1 MKKFRLLL
9 MMVLTAA
16 VSFTACDTPE
26 KGDDVATP
34 TVALTLEAEEVY
46 EDAFM
51 AFAATTD
58 AEKAAWLVVS
68 HGDTTVTV
76 DGVFAN
82 GTEIPADQLNGEEP
96 AMILVEDLEPAT
108 EYDLYVAVQN
118 KGKKVLSEPLYVTTA
133 EAAPQYPVVEL
144 YFTECA
150 NALNL
155 SQAGAPGHMFT
166 LNNADYTAMMNII
179 IVDRSNAENY
189 SYISTNFYPSVT
201 CANGEM
207 GMPVWPTGSG
217 VVCNPAYSSASVYD
231 AATDSVKDYYF
242 VGNQGEEYGVDVIT
256 LMPDTDNNMF
266 TFNLLATTSV
276 DDNGN
281 PNGELVVVQ
290 GSFTGPLGYP
300 VEVGPT
306 AIDFDLQEWG
316 YTNFEATKEGNVVR
330 LRKSSPQGDF
340 VINLTTTG
348 ETMANAEGVLY
359 TVEDEN
365 LSGYYFD
372 PLDEVDYNFSAG
384 GFTLTTTDTPGTYT
398 LEVGERRGWNF
409 EGGNKLF
416 SVVPKSYTITVEGL
430 EPEGGSNSTED
441 VGKDNENQII
451 L

>member
-9 MMVLTAA
+9 MMVLAAA

-26 KGDDVATP
+26 KCDDVATP
-34 TVALTLEAEEVY
+34 TVTLPLEAEEVY

-51 AFAATTD
+51 AFATTTD

-68 HGDTTVTV
+68 HGDATVTV

-118 KGKKVLSEPLYVTTA
+118 KGKKVLSEPLHVTTA

-300 VEVGPT
+300 VAPAAVE
-306 AIDFDLQEWG
+306 FDLQEWG

-398 LEVGERRGWNF
+398 LEVGERRGWSF
-409 EGGNKLF
+409 AGGNKLF
-416 SVVPKSYTITVEGL
+416 NVVPKSYTVTITGLPETEGKNEIEDL
-430 EPEGGSNSTED
+430 PKEDADGGF
-441 VGKDNENQII
+441 
-451 L
+451 

>member
-1 MKKFRLLL
+1 
-9 MMVLTAA
+9 MMVLAAA

-34 TVALTLEAEEVY
+34 TVTLTLEAEEVY

-51 AFAATTD
+51 AFATTTD
-58 AEKAAWLVVS
+58 AEKAAWLVVN
-68 HGDTTVTV
+68 HGTEGVTADSV
-76 DGVFAN
+76 LAN

-118 KGKKVLSEPLYVTTA
+118 KGKKVLSEPLHVTTA

-150 NALNL
+150 NALDL

-166 LNNADYTAMMNII
+166 LNNADYTAMMNIM

-217 VVCNPAYSSASVYD
+217 VVCNPAYSSASIYD
-231 AATDSVKDYYF
+231 AATDSAKNYYF
-242 VGNQGEEYGVDVIT
+242 VGDQGEDYGVDVIT

-266 TFNLLATTSV
+266 TFNLLATTSI

-300 VEVGPT
+300 VAPA

-316 YTNFEATKEGNVVR
+316 YTSFEATKEGNVVR

-384 GFTLTTTDTPGTYT
+384 GFILTTTDTPGTYT
-398 LEVGERRGWNF
+398 LEVGERRGWSF
-409 EGGNKLF
+409 QGGNKVF
-416 SVVPKSYTITVEGL
+416 NVEPKSYTVTITGLPETEGKNEIEDL
-430 EPEGGSNSTED
+430 PKEDADGGF
-441 VGKDNENQII
+441 
-451 L
+451 

>member
-58 AEKAAWLVVS
+58 AEKASWLVVN
-68 HGDTTVTV
+68 HGTEGVTA
-76 DGVFAN
+76 DSVFAN

-96 AMILVEDLEPAT
+96 AMIIVEDLEPAT

-118 KGKKVLSEPLYVTTA
+118 KGKKVLSEPLHVTTA

-398 LEVGERRGWNF
+398 LEVGERRGWSF
-409 EGGNKLF
+409 AGGNKLF
-416 SVVPKSYTITVEGL
+416 NVVPKSYTVTITGLPETEGKNEIEDL
-430 EPEGGSNSTED
+430 PKEDADGGF
-441 VGKDNENQII
+441 
-451 L
+451 

>member
-9 MMVLTAA
+9 MMVLAAA

-58 AEKAAWLVVS
+58 AEKASWLVVN
-68 HGDTTVTV
+68 HGTEGVTA
-76 DGVFAN
+76 DSVFAN

-118 KGKKVLSEPLYVTTA
+118 KGKKVLSEPLHVTTA

-150 NALNL
+150 NALNP

-231 AATDSVKDYYF
+231 AATDSVKYYYF

-300 VEVGPT
+300 VAPAAVE
-306 AIDFDLQEWG
+306 FDLQEWG

-398 LEVGERRGWNF
+398 LEVGERRGWSF
-409 EGGNKLF
+409 AGGNKLF
-416 SVVPKSYTITVEGL
+416 NVVPKSYTVTITGLPETEGKNEIEDL
-430 EPEGGSNSTED
+430 PKEDADGGF
-441 VGKDNENQII
+441 
-451 L
+451 

>member
-34 TVALTLEAEEVY
+34 TVTLALETEEVY

-51 AFAATTD
+51 AFATTTD
-58 AEKAAWLVVS
+58 AEKASWLVVS

-96 AMILVEDLEPAT
+96 AMIIVEDLEPET

-118 KGKKVLSEPLYVTTA
+118 KNKKVLSEPLHVTTA
-133 EAAPQYPVVEL
+133 EAAPQYPVVEM

-150 NALNL
+150 NALDL

-166 LNNADYTAMMNII
+166 FTNADYTAMMNIM

-217 VVCNPAYSSASVYD
+217 VVCNPAYSVASVYD
-231 AATDSVKDYYF
+231 AATESSKDYFF

-256 LMPDTDNNMF
+256 LMPNEDNNMF

-290 GSFTGPLGYP
+290 GSFTGRLGYP
-300 VEVGPT
+300 MAPA
-306 AIDFDLQEWG
+306 AIEFDLQEWG
-316 YTNFEATKEGNVVR
+316 YTDFEATKEGNVVK
-330 LRKSSPQGDF
+330 LKKSGAGGDF
-340 VINLTTTG
+340 VMNLTTTG
-348 ETMANAEGVLY
+348 ETIANAEGVLY

-384 GFTLTTTDTPGTYT
+384 GFILTTTDTPGTYT
-398 LEVGERRGWNF
+398 LEVGERRGWSF

-416 SVVPKSYTITVEGL
+416 NVVPKSYTITVTGLPETEGKNEIEDL
-430 EPEGGSNSTED
+430 PKEDADGGF
-441 VGKDNENQII
+441 
-451 L
+451 

>member
-118 KGKKVLSEPLYVTTA
+118 KGKKVLSEPLHVTTA
-133 EAAPQYPVVEL
+133 EAAPQYPVVEM

-166 LNNADYTAMMNII
+166 LNNADYTAMMNIM

-217 VVCNPAYSSASVYD
+217 VVCNPAYSFASIYD
-231 AATDSVKDYYF
+231 AATESSKDYFF
-242 VGNQGEEYGVDVIT
+242 VGDQGEEYGVDVIT

-266 TFNLLATTSV
+266 TFNLLATTSI

-300 VEVGPT
+300 VAPA

-316 YTNFEATKEGNVVR
+316 YTSFEATKEGNVVR

-359 TVEDEN
+359 TVENEN

-384 GFTLTTTDTPGTYT
+384 GFTLTTTDTPGTYI
-398 LEVGERRGWNF
+398 LEVGERRGWSF
-409 EGGNKLF
+409 EGGNKVF
-416 SVVPKSYTITVEGL
+416 NVVPKSYTVTITGLPETEGKNEIEDL
-430 EPEGGSNSTED
+430 PKEDADGGF
-441 VGKDNENQII
+441 
-451 L
+451 

>member
-118 KGKKVLSEPLYVTTA
+118 KGKKVLSEPLHVTTA
-133 EAAPQYPVVEL
+133 EAAPQYPVVEM

-166 LNNADYTAMMNII
+166 LNNADYSAMMNII
-179 IVDRSNAENY
+179 IVDRSDAENY

-217 VVCNPAYSSASVYD
+217 VVCNPAYSSASIYD

-242 VGNQGEEYGVDVIT
+242 VGDQGEEYGVDVIT

-300 VEVGPT
+300 VAPA

-316 YTNFEATKEGNVVR
+316 YTSFEATKEGNVVR

-340 VINLTTTG
+340 VINMTTTG

-384 GFTLTTTDTPGTYT
+384 GFTLTTTDTPGTYI
-398 LEVGERRGWNF
+398 LEVGERRGWSF
-409 EGGNKLF
+409 EGGNKVF
-416 SVVPKSYTITVEGL
+416 NVVPKSYTVTITGLPETEGKNEIEDL
-430 EPEGGSNSTED
+430 PKEDADGGF
-441 VGKDNENQII
+441 
-451 L
+451 

>member
-9 MMVLTAA
+9 MMVLAAA

-34 TVALTLEAEEVY
+34 TVTLTLEAEEVY

-51 AFAATTD
+51 AFATTTD

-118 KGKKVLSEPLYVTTA
+118 KNKKVLSEPLHVTTA

-300 VEVGPT
+300 VAPAAVE
-306 AIDFDLQEWG
+306 FDLQEWG

-398 LEVGERRGWNF
+398 LEVGERRGWSF
-409 EGGNKLF
+409 AGGNKLF
-416 SVVPKSYTITVEGL
+416 NVVPKSYTVTITGLPETEGKNEIEDL
-430 EPEGGSNSTED
+430 PKEDADGGF
-441 VGKDNENQII
+441 
-451 L
+451 

>member
-1 MKKFRLLL
+1 

-34 TVALTLEAEEVY
+34 TVTLALETEEVY

-51 AFAATTD
+51 AFATTTD
-58 AEKAAWLVVS
+58 AEKASWLVVS

-96 AMILVEDLEPAT
+96 AMIIVEDLEPET

-118 KGKKVLSEPLYVTTA
+118 KNKKVLSEPLHVTTA
-133 EAAPQYPVVEL
+133 EAAPQYPVVEM

-150 NALNL
+150 NALDL

-166 LNNADYTAMMNII
+166 FTNADYTAMMNIM

-217 VVCNPAYSSASVYD
+217 VVCNPAYSVASVYD
-231 AATDSVKDYYF
+231 AATESSKDYFF

-256 LMPDTDNNMF
+256 LMPNEDNNMF

-290 GSFTGPLGYP
+290 GSFTGRLGYP
-300 VEVGPT
+300 MAPA
-306 AIDFDLQEWG
+306 AIEFDLQEWG
-316 YTNFEATKEGNVVR
+316 YTDFEATKEGNVVK
-330 LRKSSPQGDF
+330 LKKSGAGGDF
-340 VINLTTTG
+340 VMNLTTTG
-348 ETMANAEGVLY
+348 ETIANAEGVLY

-384 GFTLTTTDTPGTYT
+384 GFILTTTDTPGTYT
-398 LEVGERRGWNF
+398 LEVGERRGWSF

-416 SVVPKSYTITVEGL
+416 NVVPKSYTITVTGLPETEGKNEIEDL
-430 EPEGGSNSTED
+430 PKEDADGGF
-441 VGKDNENQII
+441 
-451 L
+451 

>member
-1 MKKFRLLL
+1 
-9 MMVLTAA
+9 
-16 VSFTACDTPE
+16 
-26 KGDDVATP
+26 
-34 TVALTLEAEEVY
+34 
-46 EDAFM
+46 
-51 AFAATTD
+51 
-58 AEKAAWLVVS
+58 
-68 HGDTTVTV
+68 
-76 DGVFAN
+76 
-82 GTEIPADQLNGEEP
+82 
-96 AMILVEDLEPAT
+96 MILVEDLEPAT

-118 KGKKVLSEPLYVTTA
+118 KNKKVLSEPLHVTTA

-166 LNNADYTAMMNII
+166 LNNADYTAKMNII

-300 VEVGPT
+300 VAPAAVE
-306 AIDFDLQEWG
+306 FDLQEWG

-398 LEVGERRGWNF
+398 LEVGERRGWSF
-409 EGGNKLF
+409 AGGNKLF
-416 SVVPKSYTITVEGL
+416 NVVPKSYTVTITGLPETEGKNEIEDL
-430 EPEGGSNSTED
+430 PMEDADGGF
-441 VGKDNENQII
+441 
-451 L
+451 

>member
-51 AFAATTD
+51 AFATTTD

-118 KGKKVLSEPLYVTTA
+118 KGKKVLSEPLHVTTA
-133 EAAPQYPVVEL
+133 EAAPQYPVVEM

-166 LNNADYTAMMNII
+166 LNNADYSAMMNII

-217 VVCNPAYSSASVYD
+217 VVCNPAYSSASIYD

-300 VEVGPT
+300 VAPA

-316 YTNFEATKEGNVVR
+316 YTSFEATKEGNVVR

-340 VINLTTTG
+340 VINMTTTG

-384 GFTLTTTDTPGTYT
+384 GFTLTTTDTPGTYI
-398 LEVGERRGWNF
+398 LEVGERRGWSF
-409 EGGNKLF
+409 EGGNKVF
-416 SVVPKSYTITVEGL
+416 NVVPKSYTVTITGLPETEGKNEIEDL
-430 EPEGGSNSTED
+430 PKEDADGGF
-441 VGKDNENQII
+441 
-451 L
+451 

>member
-9 MMVLTAA
+9 MMVLAAA

-26 KGDDVATP
+26 KGNDVATP
-34 TVALTLEAEEVY
+34 TVTLALEAEEVY

-51 AFAATTD
+51 AFATTTD
-58 AEKAAWLVVS
+58 AEKAAWLVVN
-68 HGDTTVTV
+68 HGTEGVTA
-76 DGVFAN
+76 DSVFAN

-96 AMILVEDLEPAT
+96 AMIIVEDLEPAT

-118 KGKKVLSEPLYVTTA
+118 KGKKVLSEPLHVTTA

-155 SQAGAPGHMFT
+155 SQAGAPCHMFT
-166 LNNADYTAMMNII
+166 LNNADYTAKMNII

-217 VVCNPAYSSASVYD
+217 VVCNPAYSSASIYD

-398 LEVGERRGWNF
+398 LEVGERRGWSF
-409 EGGNKLF
+409 AGGNKLF
-416 SVVPKSYTITVEGL
+416 NVVPKSYTVTITGLPETEGKNEIEDL
-430 EPEGGSNSTED
+430 PKEDADGGF
-441 VGKDNENQII
+441 
-451 L
+451 

>member
-9 MMVLTAA
+9 MMVLAAA

-51 AFAATTD
+51 AFATTTD

-118 KGKKVLSEPLYVTTA
+118 KGKKVLSEPLCVTTA
-133 EAAPQYPVVEL
+133 EAAPQYPVVEM

-166 LNNADYTAMMNII
+166 LNNADYTAMMNIM

-217 VVCNPAYSSASVYD
+217 VVCNPAYSFASIYD
-231 AATDSVKDYYF
+231 AATESSKDYFF

-300 VEVGPT
+300 VAPA
-306 AIDFDLQEWG
+306 AIEFDLQEWG
-316 YTNFEATKEGNVVR
+316 YTDFEATQAEGSNVVK
-330 LRKSSPQGDF
+330 LKKGGPSGDF
-340 VINLTTTG
+340 VMNLTTTDG
-348 ETMANAEGVLY
+348 KIANAEGVLY

-365 LSGYYFD
+365 LSGYLFD
-372 PLDEVDYNFSAG
+372 PLDEADYNFSAG
-384 GFTLTTTDTPGTYT
+384 GFILTTTDTPGTYT
-398 LEVGERRGWNF
+398 LEVGERRGWTF
-409 EGGNKLF
+409 EGGNKVF
-416 SVVPKSYTITVEGL
+416 TVVPKTYTITVTGLPETEGKNEIEDL
-430 EPEGGSNSTED
+430 PKEDADGGF
-441 VGKDNENQII
+441 
-451 L
+451 

>member
-58 AEKAAWLVVS
+58 AEKASWLVVN
-68 HGDTTVTV
+68 HGTEGVTA
-76 DGVFAN
+76 DSVFAN

-118 KGKKVLSEPLYVTTA
+118 KGKKVLSEPLCVTTA

-150 NALNL
+150 NALSL

-217 VVCNPAYSSASVYD
+217 VVCNPAYSSASIYD
-231 AATDSVKDYYF
+231 AATDSAKNYFF
-242 VGNQGEEYGVDVIT
+242 VGDQGEDYGVDVIT

-300 VEVGPT
+300 VAPA
-306 AIDFDLQEWG
+306 AIEFDLQEWG
-316 YTNFEATKEGNVVR
+316 YTDFEATQAEGSNVVK
-330 LRKSSPQGDF
+330 LKKGGPSGDF
-340 VINLTTTG
+340 VMNLTTTDG
-348 ETMANAEGVLY
+348 KIANAEGVLY

-365 LSGYYFD
+365 LSGYLFD
-372 PLDEVDYNFSAG
+372 PLDEADYNFSAG
-384 GFTLTTTDTPGTYT
+384 GFILTTTDTPGTYT
-398 LEVGERRGWNF
+398 LEVGERRGWTF
-409 EGGNKLF
+409 EGGNKVF
-416 SVVPKSYTITVEGL
+416 TVVPKTYTITVTGLPETEGKNEIEDL
-430 EPEGGSNSTED
+430 PKEDADGGF
-441 VGKDNENQII
+441 
-451 L
+451 